1 MKENELQEIRDLCPY
16 PFEVLEGKII
26 ACELVKLACQRFIN
40 FLQREEMYFDLED
53 VKRKIRITESLKH
66 FKGEYAGSNFI
77 LEPFQKFVYC
87 AVYGIKW
94 KKNKHRVTRTVILS
108 MGRKGGKAID
118 INTPVPT
125 PQGFKPMKDI
135 MVGDDVYDENGRPTK
150 VIATTDIMYNHNCYK
165 LTFGDNTNII
175 ADAGHQWFVKDRELE
190 RHHKDRSEYV
200 ITTEDLAQSRIGH
213 MRKDQK
219 GMEYRFRIPMA
230 KPLEGI
236 HKELPLD
243 PYVLGVWLADGSK
256 GKPEITEDIRE
267 PFIIDKVSQR
277 IGMYSSCRQK
287 KNSFGTTYYFRDST
301 GLKPKLKQL
310 GIYTDK
316 RIPRIYM
323 EASVSQR
330 LELLQGLMDAD
341 GYIDKRG
348 YMEISQTKQDLA
360 LDILELIRSL
370 GIKVSARLKTTKL
383 NGKECLPTMRMNF
396 FTDKTLPCFTLPR
409 KYEKL
414 KDNLNK
420 RMLWKTITK
429 IEEVESVPVKC
440 IEVDSPNHLYLA
452 GKECFVTH
460 NSSLISAMA
469 INALFEEA
477 SAQCIVAANSASQAG
492 ILFKMAQKYL
502 KSLDPKNKYFRQ
514 YRDRIIFDKTS
525 SEIRVV
531 SADASRLDGLDC
543 SFFVQDETAAAPS
556 SEVWDVLE
564 QSAGSRAQPLAVSCT
579 TRGFNLSGFYKELED
594 SAIEVLKG
602 VKEDDSLFTLIYTL
616 DDGDDYEDP
625 KVWKKCQPNLGVSV
639 FPEFME
645 QQITKGKNTPTQQY
659 SIMTKVFNC
668 WQSSSENWI
677 QMDYIWKSMQKFDLE
692 QFRNEFCY
700 VSFDLASVNDLT
712 CLGCM
717 IPYGDKFYIKLKYYL
732 PHDSL
737 KGNPNEERLKR
748 WAKDGYLTVTEGNVT
763 DYDYVI
769 RDIDSIQVITP
780 IIKIAYDQWNS
791 QSTAIELTSKGL
803 PLQPYSQSLQSM
815 NLPTKTLENMILSGK
830 IVFDKNPITA
840 WCFENAKTKYDS
852 LDNVRI
858 IKNSYTQK
866 IDGAITSIML
876 MGGYLTSEH
885 YDCSIMGTTC

>member
-1 MKENELQEIRDLCPY
+1 MEIRKDIKEVRDLCPY
-16 PFEVLEGKII
+16 PWDVLEGRIV
-26 ACELVKLACQRFIN
+26 ACELVKLACQRFVD
-40 FLQREEMYFDLED
+40 FLNKEEYYFDKED
-53 VKRKIRITESLKH
+53 YLRKVRITESLKH
-66 FKGEYAGSNFI
+66 FKGDFNGKNFL
-77 LEPFQKFVYC
+77 LEPFQKFVFA
-87 AVYGIKW
+87 AVYGIK
-94 KKNKHRVTRTVILS
+94 KKRDGKRVTRTVILS
-108 MGRKGGKAID
+108 MSRKSGK
-118 INTPVPT
+118 
-125 PQGFKPMKDI
+125 
-135 MVGDDVYDENGRPTK
+135 
-150 VIATTDIMYNHNCYK
+150 
-165 LTFGDNTNII
+165 
-175 ADAGHQWFVKDRELE
+175 
-190 RHHKDRSEYV
+190 
-200 ITTEDLAQSRIGH
+200 
-213 MRKDQK
+213 
-219 GMEYRFRIPMA
+219 
-230 KPLEGI
+230 
-236 HKELPLD
+236 
-243 PYVLGVWLADGSK
+243 
-256 GKPEITEDIRE
+256 
-267 PFIIDKVSQR
+267 
-277 IGMYSSCRQK
+277 
-287 KNSFGTTYYFRDST
+287 
-301 GLKPKLKQL
+301 
-310 GIYTDK
+310 
-316 RIPRIYM
+316 
-323 EASVSQR
+323 
-330 LELLQGLMDAD
+330 
-341 GYIDKRG
+341 
-348 YMEISQTKQDLA
+348 
-360 LDILELIRSL
+360 
-370 GIKVSARLKTTKL
+370 
-383 NGKECLPTMRMNF
+383 
-396 FTDKTLPCFTLPR
+396 
-409 KYEKL
+409 
-414 KDNLNK
+414 
-420 RMLWKTITK
+420 
-429 IEEVESVPVKC
+429 
-440 IEVDSPNHLYLA
+440 
-452 GKECFVTH
+452 
-460 NSSLISAMA
+460 SSLVSAMA

-616 DDGDDYEDP
+616 DEGDDYEDP

-677 QMDYIWKSMQKFDLE
+677 QMDYIWKSMQKVDIT
-692 QFRNEFCY
+692 QYQNEFCY

-712 CLGCM
+712 CLGWM
-717 IPYGDKFYIKLKYYL
+717 LPYGDKFFMKFKYYL
-732 PHDSL
+732 PNDSI

-748 WAKDGYLTVTEGNVT
+748 WAKEGYLTITEGNVT

-769 RDIDSIQVITP
+769 NDIDKIQSITP
-780 IIKIAYDQWNS
+780 IMKISYDQWNS
-791 QSTAIELTSKGL
+791 QSIAIELTGKGM
-803 PLQPYSQSLQSM
+803 PLEPYSQSLQSM

-885 YDCSIMGTTC
+885 YDCTIIGGTC

>member
-1 MKENELQEIRDLCPY
+1 MKENELQEIRSLCPY
-16 PFEVLEGKII
+16 PFEVLDGKII
-26 ACELVKLACQRFIN
+26 ACELVKLACQRFVD

-94 KKNKHRVTRTVILS
+94 KKNKHRVTRTVMLS
-108 MGRKGGKAID
+108 MGRKGGKALSIETL
-118 INTPVPT
+118 IPT

-135 MVGDDVYDENGRPTK
+135 MVGDNVYDENGRPTK
-150 VIATTDIMYNHNCYK
+150 VIATTDIMYNHKCYK
-165 LTFGDNTNII
+165 LTFEDNTNII
-175 ADAGHQWFVKDRELE
+175 ADAGHQWYVKHNNE
-190 RHHKDRSEYV
+190 
-200 ITTEDLAQSRIGH
+200 TCT
-213 MRKDQK
+213 
-219 GMEYRFRIPMA
+219 
-230 KPLEGI
+230 
-236 HKELPLD
+236 
-243 PYVLGVWLADGSK
+243 VL
-256 GKPEITEDIRE
+256 TEDIIQLQDVKI
-267 PFIIDKVSQR
+267 PVK
-277 IGMYSSCRQK
+277 GMIWK
-287 KNSFGTTYYFRDST
+287 
-301 GLKPKLKQL
+301 
-310 GIYTDK
+310 
-316 RIPRIYM
+316 
-323 EASVSQR
+323 
-330 LELLQGLMDAD
+330 EL
-341 GYIDKRG
+341 
-348 YMEISQTKQDLA
+348 
-360 LDILELIRSL
+360 
-370 GIKVSARLKTTKL
+370 
-383 NGKECLPTMRMNF
+383 
-396 FTDKTLPCFTLPR
+396 
-409 KYEKL
+409 
-414 KDNLNK
+414 
-420 RMLWKTITK
+420 TK
-429 IEEVESVPVKC
+429 IEEVESIPVKC
-440 IEVDSPNHLYLA
+440 IEVDSPNHLYCA
-452 GKECFVTH
+452 GKEYIVTH

-469 INALFEEA
+469 INALFEEQ

-602 VKEDDSLFTLIYTL
+602 IKQDDSLFTLIYTL
-616 DDGDDYEDP
+616 DEGDDYEDP

-645 QQITKGKNTPTQQY
+645 QQIIKGKNTPTQQY

-717 IPYGDKFYIKLKYYL
+717 VPYGDKFYIKLKYYL
-732 PHDSL
+732 PHDSI

-769 RDIDSIQVITP
+769 RDIDSIQLITP

-791 QSTAIELTSKGL
+791 QSTAIELTAKGL

-885 YDCSIMGTTC
+885 YDCTIIGGTC

>member
-1 MKENELQEIRDLCPY
+1 MDVQELNKIRDLCPY
-16 PFEVLEGKII
+16 PWDVLEGRIV
-26 ACELVKLACQRFIN
+26 ACELVKLACQRFVD
-40 FLQREEMYFDLED
+40 FLNNEEYYFDKED
-53 VKRKIRITESLKH
+53 YLRKVRITESLKH
-66 FKGEYAGSNFI
+66 FKGDFSNKNFL
-77 LEPFQKFVYC
+77 LEPFQKFIY
-87 AVYGIKW
+87 AHVYGIK
-94 KKNKHRVTRTVILS
+94 KKKDGKRVTRTVILS
-108 MGRKGGKAID
+108 MSRKSGK
-118 INTPVPT
+118 
-125 PQGFKPMKDI
+125 
-135 MVGDDVYDENGRPTK
+135 
-150 VIATTDIMYNHNCYK
+150 
-165 LTFGDNTNII
+165 
-175 ADAGHQWFVKDRELE
+175 
-190 RHHKDRSEYV
+190 
-200 ITTEDLAQSRIGH
+200 
-213 MRKDQK
+213 
-219 GMEYRFRIPMA
+219 
-230 KPLEGI
+230 
-236 HKELPLD
+236 
-243 PYVLGVWLADGSK
+243 
-256 GKPEITEDIRE
+256 
-267 PFIIDKVSQR
+267 
-277 IGMYSSCRQK
+277 
-287 KNSFGTTYYFRDST
+287 
-301 GLKPKLKQL
+301 
-310 GIYTDK
+310 
-316 RIPRIYM
+316 
-323 EASVSQR
+323 
-330 LELLQGLMDAD
+330 
-341 GYIDKRG
+341 
-348 YMEISQTKQDLA
+348 
-360 LDILELIRSL
+360 
-370 GIKVSARLKTTKL
+370 
-383 NGKECLPTMRMNF
+383 
-396 FTDKTLPCFTLPR
+396 
-409 KYEKL
+409 
-414 KDNLNK
+414 
-420 RMLWKTITK
+420 
-429 IEEVESVPVKC
+429 
-440 IEVDSPNHLYLA
+440 
-452 GKECFVTH
+452 
-460 NSSLISAMA
+460 SSLVSAMA
-469 INALFEEA
+469 INALFEEQ
-477 SAQCIVAANSASQAG
+477 SAQCIIAANSAAQAS

-502 KSLDPKNKYFRQ
+502 KSIDKKNKYFRQ

-616 DDGDDYEDP
+616 DEGDDYEDP

-645 QQITKGKNTPTQQY
+645 QQIVKGKNTPTQQY

-677 QMDYIWKSMQKFDLE
+677 QMNYIWKSMQKFDLE

-717 IPYGDKFYIKLKYYL
+717 VPYEDKFYIKLKYYL
-732 PHDSL
+732 PHDSI

-791 QSTAIELTSKGL
+791 QSTAIELTAKGL

-885 YDCSIMGTTC
+885 YDCTIIGGTC

>member
-26 ACELVKLACQRFIN
+26 ACELVKLACQRFVD
-40 FLQREEMYFDLED
+40 FLNNEDYYFDKED
-53 VKRKIRITESLKH
+53 YLRKVRITESLKH
-66 FKGEYAGSNFI
+66 FKGDFANKNFL
-77 LEPFQKFVYC
+77 LEPFQKFVY
-87 AVYGIKW
+87 AHVYGIK
-94 KKNKHRVTRTVILS
+94 KKKDGKRVTRTVILS
-108 MGRKGGKAID
+108 MSRKSGK
-118 INTPVPT
+118 
-125 PQGFKPMKDI
+125 
-135 MVGDDVYDENGRPTK
+135 
-150 VIATTDIMYNHNCYK
+150 
-165 LTFGDNTNII
+165 
-175 ADAGHQWFVKDRELE
+175 
-190 RHHKDRSEYV
+190 
-200 ITTEDLAQSRIGH
+200 
-213 MRKDQK
+213 
-219 GMEYRFRIPMA
+219 
-230 KPLEGI
+230 
-236 HKELPLD
+236 
-243 PYVLGVWLADGSK
+243 
-256 GKPEITEDIRE
+256 
-267 PFIIDKVSQR
+267 
-277 IGMYSSCRQK
+277 
-287 KNSFGTTYYFRDST
+287 
-301 GLKPKLKQL
+301 
-310 GIYTDK
+310 
-316 RIPRIYM
+316 
-323 EASVSQR
+323 
-330 LELLQGLMDAD
+330 
-341 GYIDKRG
+341 
-348 YMEISQTKQDLA
+348 
-360 LDILELIRSL
+360 
-370 GIKVSARLKTTKL
+370 
-383 NGKECLPTMRMNF
+383 
-396 FTDKTLPCFTLPR
+396 
-409 KYEKL
+409 
-414 KDNLNK
+414 
-420 RMLWKTITK
+420 
-429 IEEVESVPVKC
+429 
-440 IEVDSPNHLYLA
+440 
-452 GKECFVTH
+452 
-460 NSSLISAMA
+460 SSLVSAMA

-492 ILFKMAQKYL
+492 ILFKMSQKYL
-502 KSLDPKNKYFRQ
+502 NSLDPKNKYFRQ

-602 VKEDDSLFTLIYTL
+602 IKQDDSLFTLIYTL
-616 DDGDDYEDP
+616 DEGDDYEDP

-677 QMDYIWKSMQKFDLE
+677 QMNYIWKSMQKFDLE

-748 WAKDGYLTVTEGNVT
+748 WAKEGYLTVTEGNVT

-769 RDIDSIQVITP
+769 RDIDSIQLITP

-791 QSTAIELTSKGL
+791 QSTAIELTAKGL

>member
-1 MKENELQEIRDLCPY
+1 MKENELQEIRELCPY
-16 PFEVLEGKII
+16 PFEVLDGKII
-26 ACELVKLACQRFIN
+26 ACELVKLACQRFVD
-40 FLQREEMYFDLED
+40 FLNKEEYYFDKED
-53 VKRKIRITESLKH
+53 YLRKVRITESLKH
-66 FKGEYAGSNFI
+66 FKGDFANKNFL
-77 LEPFQKFVYC
+77 LEPFQKFVY
-87 AVYGIKW
+87 AHVYGIK
-94 KKNKHRVTRTVILS
+94 KKRDGKRVTRTVILS
-108 MGRKGGKAID
+108 MARKSGK
-118 INTPVPT
+118 
-125 PQGFKPMKDI
+125 
-135 MVGDDVYDENGRPTK
+135 
-150 VIATTDIMYNHNCYK
+150 
-165 LTFGDNTNII
+165 
-175 ADAGHQWFVKDRELE
+175 
-190 RHHKDRSEYV
+190 
-200 ITTEDLAQSRIGH
+200 
-213 MRKDQK
+213 
-219 GMEYRFRIPMA
+219 
-230 KPLEGI
+230 
-236 HKELPLD
+236 
-243 PYVLGVWLADGSK
+243 
-256 GKPEITEDIRE
+256 
-267 PFIIDKVSQR
+267 
-277 IGMYSSCRQK
+277 
-287 KNSFGTTYYFRDST
+287 
-301 GLKPKLKQL
+301 
-310 GIYTDK
+310 
-316 RIPRIYM
+316 
-323 EASVSQR
+323 
-330 LELLQGLMDAD
+330 
-341 GYIDKRG
+341 
-348 YMEISQTKQDLA
+348 
-360 LDILELIRSL
+360 
-370 GIKVSARLKTTKL
+370 
-383 NGKECLPTMRMNF
+383 
-396 FTDKTLPCFTLPR
+396 
-409 KYEKL
+409 
-414 KDNLNK
+414 
-420 RMLWKTITK
+420 
-429 IEEVESVPVKC
+429 
-440 IEVDSPNHLYLA
+440 
-452 GKECFVTH
+452 
-460 NSSLISAMA
+460 SSLVSAMA
-469 INALFEEA
+469 INALFEEQ

-492 ILFKMAQKYL
+492 ILFKMAKKYL

-531 SADASRLDGLDC
+531 AADASRLDGLDC
-543 SFFVQDETAAAPS
+543 SFFVQDETAAAPC

-564 QSAGSRAQPLAVSCT
+564 QSAGSRAQPLAISCT

-594 SAIEVLKG
+594 SAVEVLKG
-602 VKEDDSLFTLIYTL
+602 LKEDDSLFTLIYTL
-616 DDGDDYEDP
+616 DEGDDYEDP
-625 KVWKKCQPNLGVSV
+625 KVWKKCQPNLGISV
-639 FPEFME
+639 YPEFME

-885 YDCSIMGTTC
+885 YDCTIIGGTC